1 MQDIS
6 DKQGR
11 QFVVRAAHFSR
22 CLGLAMLI
30 VGIITGAMDVSC
42 GGFVPIYWFLM
53 AIFWFI
59 VVACTEVAL
68 LRLDT
73 KKEK

>member
-11 QFVVRAAHFSR
+11 QFVVNAAFFSR
-22 CLGLAMLI
+22 CLGLALLI
-30 VGIITGAMDVSC
+30 VGIITGVMDKSF
-42 GGFVPIYWFLM
+42 GGFAPIYWFLL

-59 VVACTEVAL
+59 IVVAIEVAL

-73 KKEK
+73 KRER

>member
-6 DKQGR
+6 DKFGS
-11 QFVVRAAHFSR
+11 QFVVRAAMFSR
-22 CLGLAMLI
+22 FLALAMLI
-30 VGIITGAMDVSC
+30 VGIITAAMDKTF
-42 GGFVPIYWFLM
+42 GGFTPLYWFLLS
-53 AIFWFI
+53 IQGFI

-73 KKEK
+73 KKDK